1 MQKLCNETAEIGFHK
16 YLLTDERLKKTHHET
31 L

>member
-1 MQKLCNETAEIGFHK
+1 MQKLCNETAEIRSHK
-16 YLLTDERLKKTHHET
+16 YLLTDECLKETHPET